1 MHSQM
6 KKSVGLPNMETLQGT
21 ASHIGLHHPPKLQHL
36 HVLMVELL
44 AQQSV
49 LRTHLRK
56 PKLEQAR
63 VATSFS
69 ESGPES
75 GQAQR
80 E

>member
-1 MHSQM
+1 
-6 KKSVGLPNMETLQGT
+6 
-21 ASHIGLHHPPKLQHL
+21 
-36 HVLMVELL
+36 MVELL

-56 PKLEQAR
+56 PKLEQAQ

-75 GQAQR
+75 GVGTGSAGMSRHENGPQR
-80 E
+80 DRA